1 MPGMLLQNIAP
12 SLPDSG
18 FHLNNPEWLAKSIR
32 FIKNIRDLEIKMDNH
47 FFAESLKY

>member
-1 MPGMLLQNIAP
+1 MLPKNIAP

-18 FHLNNPEWLAKSIR
+18 FPLNDPEWLEKSLR
-32 FIKNIRDLEIKMDNH
+32 FIKNIRDLEIVMDNH